1 MGSRDRLMSAPVHV
15 GGPAT
20 RAAEGVDG
28 PPASREDV
36 GMNESASESES
47 VDPVIVEAV
56 ENISNRFGV
65 QGLCDLIALA
75 REELARAE
83 AALRE
88 LSEIE

>member
-1 MGSRDRLMSAPVHV
+1 MSE
-15 GGPAT
+15 T
-20 RAAEGVDG
+20 
-28 PPASREDV
+28 STDV
-36 GMNESASESES
+36 TH
-47 VDPVIVEAV
+47 VDPVISEAV

-88 LSEIE
+88 LGHAD